1 MVTFRASLNKQFGN
15 VSIESDNEKEIIDN
29 LKRLQSL
36 GDKLDQVFGSDVSLP
51 QNVIDKLENLEY
63 IERILVLLN
72 YSQKSLTRQDCKKTN
87 KILRIP
93 KGWWIGSNFSRDL
106 KKKADSGYVQIIK
119 KDRPQY
125 RITNKGKK
133 HVKGLLAEK

>member
-1 MVTFRASLNKQFGN
+1 MVIFRTSINKQFGN
-15 VSIESDNEKEIIDN
+15 VSIEGNNEKEIIDN

-36 GDKLDQVFGSDVSLP
+36 GDKLDQIFGSDVSLP

-72 YSQKSLTRQDCKKTN
+72 YSQKSLSRQDCKKQN

-93 KGWWIGSNFSRDL
+93 ENWWVGSNFSRDL
-106 KKKADSGYVQIIK
+106 KKKANSSYVHIIEK
-119 KDRPQY
+119 ERPQY

-133 HVKGLLAEK
+133 YVKRLLAEK